1 MNYIKTQGQRLSMK
15 ITLHTTVYIE
25 GDRVV
30 MKNNNNVLAFVLI
43 NRNKGEI
50 TSATITKLYFIK
62 PEIEEILNRSLKSL
76 KDGSSIQENIDIEVN
91 IEILPEYY
99 FRDVV
104 LLQMFDNFS
113 QKYSKYTTVELL
125 QCAKEA
131 RMLLVTIKDQP
142 VGFGILDKEKSKILK
157 TYLDS
162 HYKNLGIEQIFNYE
176 G

>member
-1 MNYIKTQGQRLSMK
+1 MNTQGQMFSMK
-15 ITLHTTVYIE
+15 ITLHATLCIE

-30 MKNNNNVLAFVLI
+30 MKNKNNVLAFALLD
-43 NRNKGEI
+43 NNGEFF
-50 TSATITKLYFIK
+50 SSTITKLYFIK
-62 PEIEEILNRSLKSL
+62 PQIEEVLKKSL
-76 KDGSSIQENIDIEVN
+76 KHLKDGNRIQESINIEVN

-104 LLQMFDNFS
+104 LLQMFDYFS
-113 QKYSKYTTVELL
+113 QKNSKYTTVKLL
-125 QCAKEA
+125 KHAKEG
-131 RMLLVTIKDQP
+131 RMLLVTINDQP

>member
-1 MNYIKTQGQRLSMK
+1 MNYINTQEQRLSMK

-30 MKNNNNVLAFVLI
+30 MKNKNNVLAFVLL
-43 NRNKGEI
+43 NHNKGEI

-76 KDGSSIQENIDIEVN
+76 KDGNSIQENIDIEVN

-113 QKYSKYTTVELL
+113 QKYSKYTTVKLL
-125 QCAKEA
+125 QYAKEG

>member
-1 MNYIKTQGQRLSMK
+1 MASFYG
-15 ITLHTTVYIE
+15 Y
-25 GDRVV
+25 D
-30 MKNNNNVLAFVLI
+30 
-43 NRNKGEI
+43 
-50 TSATITKLYFIK
+50 
-62 PEIEEILNRSLKSL
+62 
-76 KDGSSIQENIDIEVN
+76 
-91 IEILPEYY
+91 
-99 FRDVV
+99 
-104 LLQMFDNFS
+104 MFDNFS

-125 QCAKEA
+125 QYAKEA

>member
-1 MNYIKTQGQRLSMK
+1 MNYINTQGQRLSMK

-30 MKNNNNVLAFVLI
+30 MKNKNNVLAFVLL
-43 NRNKGEI
+43 NHNKGEI
-50 TSATITKLYFIK
+50 TPATITKLYFIK

-76 KDGSSIQENIDIEVN
+76 KDGNSIQENIDIEVN

-113 QKYSKYTTVELL
+113 QKYSKYTTVKLL
-125 QCAKEA
+125 QYAKEGRNKA
-131 RMLLVTIKDQP
+131 HADDEAIRLS
-142 VGFGILDKEKSKILK
+142 G
-157 TYLDS
+157 
-162 HYKNLGIEQIFNYE
+162 
-176 G
+176 

>member
-1 MNYIKTQGQRLSMK
+1 MK
-15 ITLHTTVYIE
+15 ITLHATLCIE

-30 MKNNNNVLAFVLI
+30 MKNKNNVLAFALLD
-43 NRNKGEI
+43 NNGEFF
-50 TSATITKLYFIK
+50 SSTITKLYFIK
-62 PEIEEILNRSLKSL
+62 PQIEEVLKKSLKSL

-113 QKYSKYTTVELL
+113 QKHSKYTTVKLL
-125 QCAKEA
+125 KHAKEG
-131 RMLLVTIKDQP
+131 RMLLVTINDQP
-142 VGFGILDKEKSKILK
+142 VGFGILDKEKAKILK
-157 TYLDS
+157 TYIDT
-162 HYKNLGIEQIFNYE
+162 HYKHLGIEQIFNYE

>member
-1 MNYIKTQGQRLSMK
+1 MNYINTQGQRLSMK

-30 MKNNNNVLAFVLI
+30 MKNKNNVLAFALLD
-43 NRNKGEI
+43 NNGEFF
-50 TSATITKLYFIK
+50 SSTITKLYFIK
-62 PEIEEILNRSLKSL
+62 PQIEEVLKKSL
-76 KDGSSIQENIDIEVN
+76 KHLKDGNRIQESINIEVN

-113 QKYSKYTTVELL
+113 QKNSKYTTVKLL
-125 QCAKEA
+125 KHAKEG

-142 VGFGILDKEKSKILK
+142 VGFGLLDKEKAKILK
-157 TYLDS
+157 TYIDT
-162 HYKNLGIEQIFNYE
+162 HYKHLGIEQIFNHE

>member
-30 MKNNNNVLAFVLI
+30 MKNKNNVLAFVLL
-43 NRNKGEI
+43 NHNKGEI

-62 PEIEEILNRSLKSL
+62 PEIEEILKRSLKSL
-76 KDGSSIQENIDIEVN
+76 TDGSSIQENIDIEVN

-104 LLQMFDNFS
+104 ILQMFDNFS
-113 QKYSKYTTVELL
+113 QKHSKYTTVELL
-125 QCAKEA
+125 QYAKEG

-142 VGFGILDKEKSKILK
+142 VGFGLLDKEKAKILK
-157 TYLDS
+157 TYIDT
-162 HYKNLGIEQIFNYE
+162 HYKHLGIEQIFNHE